1 VVVVVVVEEEEEE
14 EEEAYIYKQGLEAR
28 DFEDSAED
36 TAATN

>member
-1 VVVVVVVEEEEEE
+1 VVVEEEEEE
-14 EEEAYIYKQGLEAR
+14 EEEEAYKQGLEAR